1 MSGLVREAARLHIRS
16 LVVARTIS
24 VAFAGQET
32 SMRLLTSIYSEPAPT
47 SSQSLWICACSAK
60 NADLATPTAAKWWV
74 ARIQSGQVV
83 SAGGGGPPCETFTI
97 ARSTDDGGPRPLRS
111 AGQPQGLPGLTQH
124 EWAQVQIGDKLLR
137 FLLEVLLALA
147 AYG

>member
-24 VAFAGQET
+24 VAFAGRDIHEIIDQYILRT
-32 SMRLLTSIYSEPAPT
+32 CTHIFTISVDLCMQRQKCRLGYPHS
-47 SSQSLWICACSAK
+47 C
-60 NADLATPTAAKWWV
+60 
-74 ARIQSGQVV
+74 QVV
-83 SAGGGGPPCETFTI
+83 GSPHTVRAGCLRRRGGPPCETFTI